1 GYRYDGFYTVD
12 DFNLVDGKWVLKEGV
27 ADASEIVGANYMRP
41 GARKF
46 KDLSGDGK
54 ITTDNADKDIIG
66 NALPDWTG
74 GLIISGWIGNF
85 DYSANFNGVFGNQ
98 IYNANKIEFT
108 STRKYNYR
116 NLLSTMTVENR
127 WTNVDWTTG
136 ELVNDPDKLAEMN
149 AGKTEGSPMI
159 YNAAFSDDA
168 VEDGSFVRLASVTLG
183 YTFPEKLTK
192 RAGIQSLRIYATG
205 SNLFCWTNYSGYDPE
220 VDSRRSTPLTPGVDY
235 SAYPKSRGVVFGL
248 NLTF

>member
-1 GYRYDGFYTVD
+1 
-12 DFNLVDGKWVLKEGV
+12 
-27 ADASEIVGANYMRP
+27 

-54 ITTDNADKDIIG
+54 ISTDANSKDKAIIG

-85 DYSANFNGVFGNQ
+85 DYSANFNAVFGNE
-98 IYNANKIEFT
+98 IYNANLVEFT

-116 NLLSTMTVENR
+116 NLLNTMTVENR

-159 YNAAFSDDA
+159 YNAAFSDAA

-192 RAGIQSLRIYATG
+192 RVGIQNLRVYATG
-205 SNLFCWTNYSGYDPE
+205 SNLFLWTNYSGYDPE